1 MDIWA
6 IAAAA
11 AAAVSAGISGDAAVR
26 AEKSCEY
33 LQAAP
38 LAHLPLHRSL
48 RLSTTLAHTVKRV
61 SYIKKCTAISHCSRH
76 KMQAFVTF
84 FCSPVSA
91 EKDF

>member
-38 LAHLPLHRSL
+38 LAHLPLHR
-48 RLSTTLAHTVKRV
+48 RLSFTTILECTVRHVSDSKKTYSNKPLQSKQDASIHVILLFPSKR
-61 SYIKKCTAISHCSRH
+61 
-76 KMQAFVTF
+76 
-84 FCSPVSA
+84 
-91 EKDF
+91 

>member
-48 RLSTTLAHTVKRV
+48 SLSTIVACKVKHV
-61 SYIKKCTAISHCSRH
+61 SESKNMNNKPLQSHE
-76 KMQAFVTF
+76 MQAFVTF
-84 FCSPVSA
+84 FCSSVSA

>member
-38 LAHLPLHRSL
+38 LAHLPLHRCL
-48 RLSTTLAHTVKRV
+48 RLDTTLAHTVKRIFH
-61 SYIKKCTAISHCSRH
+61 IKKCTAISLCGRH
-76 KMQAFVTF
+76 KMQAFMTF
-84 FCSPVSA
+84 FCSPVST

>member
-48 RLSTTLAHTVKRV
+48 CLNTFSTHSKACFLHQEMYSNKPLQLTQDASVHDILLFPSNR
-61 SYIKKCTAISHCSRH
+61 
-76 KMQAFVTF
+76 
-84 FCSPVSA
+84 
-91 EKDF
+91 

>member
-26 AEKSCEY
+26 AEKLCEY

-48 RLSTTLAHTVKRV
+48 SLSTIVACKVKHV
-61 SYIKKCTAISHCSRH
+61 SESKNMNNKPLQSHE
-76 KMQAFVTF
+76 MQAFETF
-84 FCSPVSA
+84 FCSSVSA